1 MRKFFT
7 TLFALA
13 AIAVNAQ
20 YIPNGSFDSWKGDGN
35 AGSTYQSSNGNEM
48 RKRPGDEPTS
58 WYGSS
63 INQSV
68 KVLFTNA
75 TKQET
80 LIFKSTGRNGSAVKL
95 QNKYVGAMGIGS
107 NAPAFISFATPWVY
121 AVSTVSDCD
130 GGMYGSMP
138 FNYRPDAIKGWFKRP
153 GGTGENAHI
162 IVYLWKGT
170 FKNNIKSAKSN
181 DTKDDTDRAVMG
193 QVSSTGNGVRIAS
206 CDHAFSTTTN
216 NDWQEITVPINYEND
231 YIPEKLNIIISSGD
245 YWNRNNV
252 KDGSVLEA
260 DDVEFVYYSE
270 LASLTYNGKNY
281 FQQGKTSY
289 TIDEPY
295 YENKLSVTSN
305 GRGAVI
311 EKSFNEE
318 TCVLT
323 ITVKGNDC
331 AASGSRVQGYTIGA
345 IMAHIKRAARA
356 SGNLH
361 TYTVTFKQEEPL
373 TVVSVSPDAAVE
385 SLRTIAIEYS
395 DVISGT
401 YKSTSSTKI
410 YVGTALNK
418 ASFKVDG
425 KVLAVTLDKE
435 ITSPGEYPLCIP
447 EGLITR
453 VVNGKSVTCNGE
465 IVFKVKAPELEVV
478 SVTPNKPVWSLK
490 NIAVEYSDEIV
501 GAYSDGTT
509 SKIYVGSSENTASF
523 SVSGNMLSITLDN
536 TLATAGEHGLYIPA
550 GLITRKADGSDVVCN
565 GEIKFTVRDASEK
578 VTAEVVAVTPDEPVD
593 SLQTIVLEYDEEI
606 LGEYNPLNVSRI
618 YVDSLRTTTKP
629 LKVNKASYVV
639 DRNFLTL
646 TLTDVITT
654 PGEYMLYI
662 PEGLI
667 TCKSNG
673 EAVVCNGEIKFTVK
687 DMSVEPL
694 EVVSV
699 TPSGVVESLQT
710 VSIEYSDEIEGIY
723 NAADATKIYIGS
735 NKNTA
740 SYIVDGCVLTIVLD
754 NPLST
759 TGEYPLYIPE
769 GLITRK
775 VNKEPVVCNGE
786 IIFTVMEPE
795 PEPEPEPDNGPKEL
809 GERLYSLDNAHE
821 NKTYVLYNESYTAYA
836 IYEEGH
842 GDMVWV
848 AGMIGGDSNHQLKDF
863 DYAQEVDIT
872 SENACWQVIRDG
884 DNYQL
889 YNVGAGMYLKTPMY
903 EFDENLKY
911 CSFSA
916 EPVSL
921 SVVDLGGGKFA
932 FNAYPSHSNAGLGYM
947 CAAPQL
953 DAPISVWS
961 ADDAGAAWVLIEN
974 PNVTTGDIEE
984 PEPTPGED
992 VDYTPTFTGTRNYTE
1007 RNINAVIFTS
1017 ESYGDVRYDLNATE
1031 RVSEYLDLTETLEFV
1046 AAPGEQVSVEFDT
1059 NGSWINHYIYIDY
1072 DYDGFTAGIEA
1083 GSDWKPTEDLVSYSF
1098 YNNGDSSDARGWNST
1113 GRSISGDDRSYPI
1126 LPAFAVPE
1134 RPGVYRMRIK
1144 QDWCSIDP
1152 AGDSD
1157 SNFGG
1162 TFSNYGGQIID
1173 VVLNVTDGTGIEEVE
1188 TGNGKRVIYDI
1199 QGRKLS
1205 EIVKSGIYII
1215 NGKKVLVK

>member
-1 MRKFFT
+1 MMRRFFT
-7 TLFALA
+7 TLLALA

-20 YIPNGSFDSWKGDGN
+20 YIPNGSFDSWKTSCGN
-35 AGSTYQSSNGNEM
+35 SDAVGEM
-48 RKRPGDEPTS
+48 RQRPGVEPIG
-58 WYGSS
+58 WNGSS
-63 INQSV
+63 VNQ
-68 KVLFTNA
+68 KVSGVEK
-75 TKQET
+75 KQQ
-80 LIFKSTGRNGSAVKL
+80 LVFNDNGSVKL
-95 QNKYVGAMGIGS
+95 QNIYVGATIVLVKIGS
-107 NAPAFISFATPWVY
+107 VAPGYITFGTPWVY
-121 AVSTVSDCD
+121 ATTSVSKCD
-130 GGMYGSMP
+130 GGTYGGTS
-138 FNYRPDAIKGWFKRP
+138 FTYKPDAITGRFKR
-153 GGTGENAHI
+153 TDSNNENSYI
-162 IVYLWKGT
+162 ITYLWNGT
-170 FKNNIKSAKSN
+170 YTSNVGERGAPTSSRKDVDKAILGMTNPSSSGKLVAKCNYAFK
-181 DTKDDTDRAVMG
+181 
-193 QVSSTGNGVRIAS
+193 STNGG
-206 CDHAFSTTTN
+206 
-216 NDWQEITVPINYEND
+216 WQTITVPIEYLND
-231 YIPEKLNIIISSGD
+231 ETPQMMNVIISGGD
-245 YWNRNNV
+245 YWNRDNLKENTTLYV
-252 KDGSVLEA
+252 

-311 EKSFNEE
+311 EKSFDEE
-318 TCVLT
+318 TSVLT

-331 AASGSRVQGYTIGA
+331 AASGSRVQGYTIDA
-345 IMAHIKRAARA
+345 IMAHIKRATRA
-356 SGNLH
+356 SGNVH
-361 TYTVTFKQEEPL
+361 TYTVSFKPEEPL
-373 TVVSVSPDAAVE
+373 TVVSVTPDEPVE
-385 SLRTIAIEYS
+385 SLKTIAIEYS
-395 DVISGT
+395 DAISGT

-418 ASFKVDG
+418 ASFSVKG
-425 KVLAVTLDKE
+425 NVLNITLDKE
-435 ITSPGEYPLCIP
+435 ITSPGVYPLYIP
-447 EGLITR
+447 KGLVTR
-453 VVNGKSVTCNGE
+453 QVSGKDVTCDGE
-465 IVFKVKAPELEVV
+465 IVFRVKAPELEVV
-478 SVTPNKPVWSLK
+478 SVTPSRPVWSLK
-490 NIAVEYSDEIV
+490 EMTVEYSDEIV
-501 GAYSDGTT
+501 GTYSDGAA

-523 SVSGNMLSITLDN
+523 SVKGNVLSITLDN
-536 TLATAGEHGLYIPA
+536 ALATAGEHGLYIPA

-699 TPSGVVESLQT
+699 TPSDVVESLQT
-710 VSIEYSDEIEGIY
+710 VSVEYSDEIEGVY

-740 SYIVDGCVLTIVLD
+740 SYIVDGCVLTIVPD
-754 NPLST
+754 NPIST

-795 PEPEPEPDNGPKEL
+795 PEPEPDNGPKEL
-809 GERLYSLDNAHE
+809 GEKLYSLDNAHE
-821 NKTYVLYNESYTAYA
+821 NKTYVLYNEHFTAYA
-836 IYEEGH
+836 IYEDGH
-842 GDMVWV
+842 GDKVWV
-848 AGMIGGDSNHQLKDF
+848 AGMTGGDSDHQLKDS

-884 DNYQL
+884 DKYQL

-932 FNAYPSHSNAGLGYM
+932 FNAYPSHSNAELGYM

-953 DAPISVWS
+953 DAPLSVWNAS
-961 ADDAGAAWVLIEN
+961 DSGSAWVLIEN
-974 PNVTTGDIEE
+974 PNVTVGEVVE
-984 PEPTPGED
+984 PEPNPGED

-1017 ESYGDVRYDLNATE
+1017 ESYGDVRYDLDATE

-1046 AAPGEQVSVEFDT
+1046 AAPGEQVSVKFDT

-1083 GSDWKPTEDLVSYSF
+1083 GSDWKPVEDLVSYSF
-1098 YNNGDSSDARGWNST
+1098 YNNGGSSDASGWNSE
-1113 GRSISGDDRSYPI
+1113 GRSISGDDRSYPL
-1126 LPAFAVPE
+1126 LPTFAVPE
-1134 RPGVYRMRIK
+1134 RQGVYRMRIK

-1173 VVLNVTDGTGIEEVE
+1173 VVLNVTVGTGIEEVE